1 MTATNFRLE
10 LEQAVRSRHSRAHP
24 FTERWVNG
32 ELTRNQLGRWAIEQ
46 WHFIA
51 NFSQYMAGVYA
62 RCPEREVR
70 DYLLENMWEEE
81 LAATRH
87 SEYLVRFA
95 AACGMNR
102 ETFMATGPLPTTEA
116 LADWCRTR
124 AFYDHWLVAAAAL
137 NIGLE
142 SQVVGIMERVT
153 PPLTEKYGFTSA
165 DIGYFEVHWKT
176 DRMHSERAYELV
188 SKHANTIEL
197 RDACLIRVTRATEMR
212 WLFTDGI
219 YRTFV
224 DGAQAETQTI
234 ARHHERTALD

>member
-1 MTATNFRLE
+1 MASVSKFRAE
-10 LEQAVRSRHSRAHP
+10 LEQTVRSRHSRAHP
-24 FTERWVNG
+24 FTERWVRG
-32 ELTRNQLGRWAIEQ
+32 ELTRMQLAQWAIQQ
-46 WHFIA
+46 WHFIG

-95 AACGMNR
+95 AACGVDR
-102 ETFMATGPLPTTEA
+102 ETFMATAALPTTEA
-116 LADWCRTR
+116 LVDWCYTR
-124 AFYDHWLVAAAAL
+124 AFYDHWVVGAAGL

-153 PPLTEKYGFTSA
+153 PPLIEKYGFKDA

-176 DRMHSERAYELV
+176 DAMHSERAYQLVDKYATTPELG
-188 SKHANTIEL
+188 AE
-197 RDACLIRVTRATEMR
+197 CLARVARATEMR

-224 DGAQAETQTI
+224 SGEAPSAP
-234 ARHHERTALD
+234 APAAA

>member
-1 MTATNFRLE
+1 MASVSKFRTE
-10 LEQAVRSRHSRAHP
+10 LEQTVRNRHSRAHP
-24 FTERWVNG
+24 FTERWVRG
-32 ELTRNQLGRWAIEQ
+32 ELTRAQLAQWAIQQ
-46 WHFIA
+46 WHFIG

-87 SEYLVRFA
+87 SEYLLRFA
-95 AACGMNR
+95 AACGVDR
-102 ETFMATGPLPTTEA
+102 ETFMAAPALPTTEA
-116 LADWCRTR
+116 LVDWCLTR
-124 AFYDHWLVAAAAL
+124 AFYDHWVVGAAGL

-153 PPLTEKYGFTSA
+153 PPLLEKYAFKNA
-165 DIGYFEVHWKT
+165 EIGYFEVHWKSDT
-176 DRMHSERAYELV
+176 MHSERAYQLV
-188 SKHANTIEL
+188 DKYAATPEL
-197 RDACLIRVTRATEMR
+197 RAECLARVARATEMR

-224 DGAQAETQTI
+224 TGETP
-234 ARHHERTALD
+234 AAAAPS

>member
-1 MTATNFRLE
+1 MIALNFREE
-10 LEQAVRSRHSRAHP
+10 LERTVTSRHSRTHP
-24 FTERWVNG
+24 FTERWVSG
-32 ELTRNQLGRWAIEQ
+32 QLTRHQLAQWAIQQ
-46 WHFIA
+46 WHFIG

-95 AACGMNR
+95 AACSVNR
-102 ETFMATGPLPTTEA
+102 NAFMAAPALPTTEA
-116 LADWCRTR
+116 LVDWCRAR
-124 AFYDHWLVAAAAL
+124 AFYDNWVVAAAAL

-153 PPLTEKYGFTSA
+153 PPLLDKYSFSNT

-176 DRMHSERAYELV
+176 DSMHAERAYRLV
-188 SKHANTIEL
+188 SKYATTAEL
-197 RDACLIRVTRATEMR
+197 QAECLARVARATEMR

-224 DGAQAETQTI
+224 VAEDAASEQSQPHV
-234 ARHHERTALD
+234 A

>member
-1 MTATNFRLE
+1 MSTASTFRAE
-10 LEQAVRSRHSRAHP
+10 LEQTVKGRHSRSHP
-24 FTERWVNG
+24 FAERWVRG
-32 ELTRNQLGRWAIEQ
+32 ELTRSQLAQWAIQQ
-46 WHFIA
+46 WHYIG

-87 SEYLVRFA
+87 SEYLVLFA
-95 AACGMNR
+95 EASGIDR
-102 ETFMATGPLPTTEA
+102 DTFMATPPLPTTEA
-116 LADWCRTR
+116 LVDWCRTR
-124 AFYDHWLVAAAAL
+124 AFHDHWIVAAAGL

-153 PPLTEKYGFTSA
+153 PPLVEKYGYANA

-176 DRMHSERAYELV
+176 DQMHSERAYQIV
-188 SKHANTIEL
+188 AKYATTPDL
-197 RDACLIRVTRATEMR
+197 RAECLARVARATEMR

-224 DGAQAETQTI
+224 SGEASAPAERGAA
-234 ARHHERTALD
+234 

>member
-1 MTATNFRLE
+1 MTVANFRIQ
-10 LEQAVRSRHSRAHP
+10 LEQTVRSRHSRAHP

-32 ELTRNQLGRWAIEQ
+32 ELTRNQLGQWAIQQ
-46 WHFIA
+46 WHFIG
-51 NFSQYMAGVYA
+51 NFSQYMAGIYA
-62 RCPEREVR
+62 RCPERDVR

-95 AACGMNR
+95 DACGISR
-102 ETFMATGPLPTTEA
+102 QRFMATGALPTTEA

-124 AFYDHWLVAAAAL
+124 AFYDHWLVAAAGL

-153 PPLTEKYGFTSA
+153 PPLTEMYGFTNA
-165 DIGYFEVHWKT
+165 DIGYFDVHWKT
-176 DRMHSERAYELV
+176 DGMHSARAYDLV
-188 SKHANTIEL
+188 SRHASTPEL
-197 RDACLIRVTRATEMR
+197 RLECLARVARATEMR

-224 DGAQAETQTI
+224 TDEEANIHGLPPIQ
-234 ARHHERTALD
+234 